1 MLGSRIPPETRE
13 FELLLLSLPTRSTF
27 GKSLLD
33 CGLSVATDTLR
44 VEVDVPRE
52 PLAVV
57 DRGSGLWLPE
67 STKFWL

>member
-1 MLGSRIPPETRE
+1 MPPETRE
-13 FELLLLSLPTRSTF
+13 VELLLQSLPTRSTF

-44 VEVDVPRE
+44 VADVPRE

-57 DRGSGLWLPE
+57 DRGSGLWAPE